1 MSEHQV
7 RIGGGND
14 PSPPPN
20 ACQHG
25 MGLSYALFITFIPLS
40 QLEGIKHALILQ
52 LTPRTT
58 TWDKDSPFAN

>member
-1 MSEHQV
+1 
-7 RIGGGND
+7 
-14 PSPPPN
+14 
-20 ACQHG
+20 

-58 TWDKDSPFAN
+58 TWNKESPFAN